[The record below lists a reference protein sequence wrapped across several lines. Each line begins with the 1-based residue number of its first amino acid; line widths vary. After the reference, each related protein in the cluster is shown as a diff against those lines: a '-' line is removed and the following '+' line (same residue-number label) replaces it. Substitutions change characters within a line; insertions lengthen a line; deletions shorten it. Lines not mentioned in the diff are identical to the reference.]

1 MRVQYL
7 KAEQF
12 RNLSQLSLEADDQV
26 NVIYGSNAQ
35 GKTNL
40 IECIW
45 MFTGA
50 RSFRGAKDAELIRI
64 GEQQARMELGFY
76 AQERS
81 QQAEITIADKR
92 TATLNGIGLK
102 SPSALA
108 ESFAAVIFS
117 PVHLELIKGAPAMRR
132 RFLDAAL
139 CGLKPGY
146 AAALSKYNRALKQRA
161 ALLRDIPYHSE
172 LYGMLEIWDDRLASF
187 GAALIHTR
195 LSYIRGLSSICTPV
209 YRDMSGGREELAL
222 TYDSTGGVREAGREE
237 LKNQLLTALKKAR
250 REDVAAGNTSVGPHR
265 DDLCVT
271 ISNLPAR
278 TYASQG
284 QQRSAA
290 FALKLGEAG
299 IIKTMTGEQPVMLL
313 DDVLSE
319 LDDARQAYVLNRI
332 EGSQVFITCCDPSGL
347 LRLSG
352 GTSFR
357 MEGGRITE
365 RRGIENGG
373 E

>member
-1 MRVQYL
+1 MKVEWL
-7 KAEQF
+7 EAENF
-12 RNLSQLSLEADDQV
+12 RNLTQLRLEADESV
-26 NVIYGSNAQ
+26 NVIHGRNAQ

-40 IECIW
+40 VECIW
-45 MFTGA
+45 MFTGG
-50 RSFRGAKDAELIRI
+50 RSFRGAKDSELIRI
-64 GEQQARMELGFY
+64 GEQGSRMKLGFY

-81 QQAEITIADKR
+81 QQAEIRIEEKR
-92 TATLNGIGLK
+92 SASLNGVSLK
-102 SPSALA
+102 SAAALS
-108 ESFAAVIFS
+108 ENFSAVIFS
-117 PVHLELIKGAPAMRR
+117 PVHLDLIKGPPAMRR

-161 ALLRDIPYHSE
+161 ALLRDLPYHSE
-172 LYGMLEIWDDRLASF
+172 LYDMLDIWDDRLSSF
-187 GAALIHTR
+187 GAAVIHTR
-195 LSYIRGLSSICTPV
+195 LSYIRGLNGICIPV
-209 YRDMSGGREELAL
+209 YRDISGGREKLEL
-222 TYDSTGGVREAGREE
+222 TYECSGGIRDAGREE
-237 LKNQLLTALKKAR
+237 LRDQLSEALKRLR
-250 REDVAAGNTSVGPHR
+250 REDMASGTTGAGPHR
-265 DDLCVT
+265 DDLG
-271 ISNLPAR
+271 ISISGLAAR

-299 IIKTMTGEQPVMLL
+299 IIQTMTGEQPVMLL

-352 GTSFR
+352 GTSFH
-357 MEGGRITE
+357 MEGGRIVE
-365 RRGIENGG
+365 KNRRNGG
-373 E
+373 G